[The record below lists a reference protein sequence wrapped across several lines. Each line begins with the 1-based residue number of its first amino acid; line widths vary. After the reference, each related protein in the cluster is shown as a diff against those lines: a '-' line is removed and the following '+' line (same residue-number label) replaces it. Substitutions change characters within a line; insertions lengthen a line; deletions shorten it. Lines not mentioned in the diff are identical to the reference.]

1 MTMAG
6 TIGYMPVAPGAGAE
20 MCPSEFVCLP
30 MSGLR
35 SGLAGQRGLVLPADA
50 RLDRGRSIV
59 GSGISTVG
67 RTMVG
72 SGISTVGGGGSVGI
86 AVGCGGSVGVGAG
99 GFVAVGAGGSVGV
112 GA

>member
-20 MCPSEFVCLP
+20 MCPSAFVCLP
-30 MSGLR
+30 ISGPR
-35 SGLAGQRGLVLPADA
+35 SGLAGQRGLILPADA
-50 RLDRGRSIV
+50 RLDKGRSIV
-59 GSGISTVG
+59 GSGIS
-67 RTMVG
+67 MVG
-72 SGISTVGGGGSVGI
+72 SGISMVGGGGSVGI

-99 GFVAVGAGGSVGV
+99 GLVAVGAGGSVGV